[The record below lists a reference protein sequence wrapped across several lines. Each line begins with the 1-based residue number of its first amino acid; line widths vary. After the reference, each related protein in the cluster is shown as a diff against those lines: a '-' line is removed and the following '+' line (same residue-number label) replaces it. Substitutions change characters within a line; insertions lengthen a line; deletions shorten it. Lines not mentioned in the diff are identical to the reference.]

1 MVSLFVLLHFHML
14 GVMLFFVITGSVV
27 YSAWCN
33 ILSVSQESSLSTNH
47 STVKFIVSI
56 QVASIKR
63 TFSNAVHMFIE
74 YKCSITVKHNT

>member
-1 MVSLFVLLHFHML
+1 MVSLFVLLHSHTL

-47 STVKFIVSI
+47 STVKFVVSI
-56 QVASIKR
+56 QVASTQR
-63 TFSNAVHMFIE
+63 TFSNVVDMFIE
-74 YKCSITVKHNT
+74 YKCGITVKHDT

>member
-1 MVSLFVLLHFHML
+1 MVSLFVLLHSHML
-14 GVMLFFVITGSVV
+14 DVMLFFVITGSVV

-47 STVKFIVSI
+47 STVKLIVSI

-63 TFSNAVHMFIE
+63 TFSNVVDMFVE
-74 YKCSITVKHNT
+74 CKCSITVKHNT